1 MITWSQI
8 LYGATLSAIV
18 AAAILILSSRPRRTS
33 IIIVGAVAAALG
45 PIAWNAIL
53 HTVNGSEFF
62 VDAPLVVFPVSWQ
75 DTGSGVFATAAA
87 ALLLGFGPARSES
100 GQRLSLQA
108 LIVGL
113 SALVV
118 DVYLY

>member
-1 MITWSQI
+1 VITWSQI

-18 AAAILILSSRPRRTS
+18 AAAVLIFTSRPRRIT
-33 IIIVGAVAAALG
+33 IIVTGAVAAALG

-87 ALLLGFGPARSES
+87 ALLLGFGPARRES